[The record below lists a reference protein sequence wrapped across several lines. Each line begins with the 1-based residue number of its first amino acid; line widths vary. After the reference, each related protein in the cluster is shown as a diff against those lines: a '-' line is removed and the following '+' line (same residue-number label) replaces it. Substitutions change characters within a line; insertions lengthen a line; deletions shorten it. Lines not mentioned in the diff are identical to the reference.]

1 MRSVFRSL
9 TLGLGCL
16 LTIGMAPAKA
26 PGADLPDLLFAAV
39 QSNPSL
45 KAAWLEV
52 AASGQDLEVAERGRW
67 PVVSAVMESKTGT
80 VTAMP
85 QRALRAQQ
93 PLWGGGRIASLVSES
108 EAQKKVIT
116 YRYHQ
121 QQQQVFLSV
130 VTAWQNVMAAK
141 ERAAT
146 AQRALL
152 RLQEFHAQMT
162 RRVEAQASPRIDLEL
177 VQARDF
183 QTQVELSTALSSL
196 ANSLSRL
203 EQLTG
208 LQSLRQPDAL
218 AFDYFQ
224 PTLAG
229 WITQDI
235 QTQDLGLLAS
245 KDNAVLRNQA
255 EVELARAR
263 YATKDAEKW
272 PQLFVRVEQPVGK
285 VVNYADTRLSA
296 FVGLQYTPNAGLSN
310 LLQAQALLTR
320 VDSSEQ
326 LVQAAQREAQEAF
339 ENDREE
345 MVSNKAKVSALERAV
360 AGSQA
365 VLASY
370 LRQFQGGKK
379 SWLDVLNAV
388 RELTQNEYTLTDAKT
403 AWMAAA
409 YKYQVRAGLPLQKV
423 TPP

>member
-1 MRSVFRSL
+1 MRVRCRTL

-16 LTIGMAPAKA
+16 LTFGMASAKEA
-26 PGADLPDLLFAAV
+26 GADLPDLLFAAV
-39 QSNPSL
+39 QGNPGL

-52 AASGQDLEVAERGRW
+52 VASGQDLEVSERGRW
-67 PVVSAVMESKTGT
+67 PVVSAVMESKTGN
-80 VTAMP
+80 VTTIP

-93 PLWGGGRIASLVSES
+93 PVWDGGRIASLVSES
-108 EAQKKVIT
+108 EAQKKVVT

-121 QQQQVFLSV
+121 QQQHVFLSV

-146 AQRALL
+146 AQRALS
-152 RLQEFHAQMT
+152 RLQEFHAQMR

-177 VQARDF
+177 VEARDF

-208 LQSLRQPDAL
+208 LPSLRQPDAL
-218 AFDYFQ
+218 ALNYFQ
-224 PTLAG
+224 PTLAD
-229 WITQDI
+229 WITQSS
-235 QTQDLGLLAS
+235 QTQDLALLAS

-263 YATKDAEKW
+263 YNTKDAEKW

-285 VVNYADTRLSA
+285 VVSYADTRMSA
-296 FVGLQYTPNAGLSN
+296 FVGLQYTPNAGFSN
-310 LLQAQALLTR
+310 PLQAQALLTR

-326 LVQAAQREAQEAF
+326 LVQAAQREVKEAF

-345 MVSNKAKVSALERAV
+345 MVTSKAKVSALERAV
-360 AGSQA
+360 AGSES

-388 RELTQNEYTLTDAKT
+388 RELTQNEYTLADAKT

-409 YKYQVRAGLPLQKV
+409 YKYQVRAGLPLQQV
-423 TPP
+423 SPP